1 MASIEVKNIY
11 ILGAGGSIGLQTL
24 DILKHNKDFNL
35 VGLSLS
41 SNDHINEAIL
51 SVFKPEIASLRY
63 ENQISKYQS
72 KYPDIKW
79 VFGDEG
85 LLEVARYH
93 KPGLLINALSGSSGL
108 MPTVEAIKAAK
119 DIGLANKETLVMAGP
134 IIKDLVIKH
143 GVMLL
148 PIDSEHFALWELLRQ
163 VENRDNIKKIAIT
176 ASGGALRHLSRRDL
190 VNVTKEDALKHP
202 NWEMGPKITI
212 DSATMVNKG
221 LEIIEANHLFG
232 FDYYDIETLLH
243 DESLV
248 HAIVY
253 LKDGT
258 KLMNISKNDMKI
270 PIRKVL
276 YFPYQIED
284 EPITNISKLTLKPM
298 DEIRYPMISLA
309 YEVGKIGGILP
320 TIYNA
325 ANEAAVDLFLKDK
338 ITFKEIESI
347 IIRYTLSSD
356 NIKNPTLEDIIRV
369 DKEIK
374 QAIYNYYLGE
384 WHDGNL
390 FT

>member
-1 MASIEVKNIY
+1 
-11 ILGAGGSIGLQTL
+11 
-24 DILKHNKDFNL
+24 
-35 VGLSLS
+35 
-41 SNDHINEAIL
+41 
-51 SVFKPEIASLRY
+51 
-63 ENQISKYQS
+63 
-72 KYPDIKW
+72 
-79 VFGDEG
+79 
-85 LLEVARYH
+85 
-93 KPGLLINALSGSSGL
+93 
-108 MPTVEAIKAAK
+108 
-119 DIGLANKETLVMAGP
+119 
-134 IIKDLVIKH
+134 
-143 GVMLL
+143 
-148 PIDSEHFALWELLRQ
+148 
-163 VENRDNIKKIAIT
+163 
-176 ASGGALRHLSRRDL
+176 
-190 VNVTKEDALKHP
+190 
-202 NWEMGPKITI
+202 
-212 DSATMVNKG
+212 
-221 LEIIEANHLFG
+221 
-232 FDYYDIETLLH
+232 
-243 DESLV
+243 
-248 HAIVY
+248 
-253 LKDGT
+253 
-258 KLMNISKNDMKI
+258 MNISKNDMKI